1 MRGLTGPIEFKEGRR
16 IQFKLDLLKLK
27 QHALVKVGEWS
38 PGTGVNITDRS
49 AFFDP
54 GTMNVTL
61 VVITIPVSQ
70 LHSHTQLLLCSQL
83 FIPWFREGSVSVSHC
98 ALCKL
103 YFQLTHTYIIGK
115 CNTLKFYNASPNDTS
130 IN

>member
-1 MRGLTGPIEFKEGRR
+1 MCRKHGVTFPGREEKEWGNCRSLGRLTPDAFVSFQVELKGLSGPIEFKEGRR

-38 PGTGVNITDRS
+38 PGSGVNITDRS

-61 VVITIPVSQ
+61 VVVTIPVSQ
-70 LHSHTQLLLCSQL
+70 MRSQVWFLSLESGLLVFSG
-83 FIPWFREGSVSVSHC
+83 RR
-98 ALCKL
+98 
-103 YFQLTHTYIIGK
+103 
-115 CNTLKFYNASPNDTS
+115 DR
-130 IN
+130 

>member
-1 MRGLTGPIEFKEGRR
+1 VSFQVELKGLSGPIEFKEGRR

-38 PGTGVNITDRS
+38 PGFGVNITDRS

-61 VVITIPVSQ
+61 VVITIPVS
-70 LHSHTQLLLCSQL
+70 
-83 FIPWFREGSVSVSHC
+83 
-98 ALCKL
+98 
-103 YFQLTHTYIIGK
+103 
-115 CNTLKFYNASPNDTS
+115 
-130 IN
+130 

>member
-1 MRGLTGPIEFKEGRR
+1 VELKGLSGPIEFKEGRR

-38 PGTGVNITDRS
+38 PGSGVNITDRS

-61 VVITIPVSQ
+61 VVVTIPVSQ
-70 LHSHTQLLLCSQL
+70 MRSQVWFLSLESGLLVFSGT
-83 FIPWFREGSVSVSHC
+83 R
-98 ALCKL
+98 
-103 YFQLTHTYIIGK
+103 
-115 CNTLKFYNASPNDTS
+115 DR
-130 IN
+130 

>member
-1 MRGLTGPIEFKEGRR
+1 MFGWFQVELKGLTGPIEFKEGRR

-38 PGTGVNITDRS
+38 PNTGVNITDRS

-61 VVITIPVSQ
+61 IVITIPVSYFI
-70 LHSHTQLLLCSQL
+70 TPYLL
-83 FIPWFREGSVSVSHC
+83 RE
-98 ALCKL
+98 
-103 YFQLTHTYIIGK
+103 
-115 CNTLKFYNASPNDTS
+115 TLKRL
-130 IN
+130 